1 MDLTTL
7 DRRTIATINPAM
19 AYSQEF
25 LSNLIGKPIT
35 RSLWQQIIDF
45 LFGIARPASEQVAYN
60 ARAFYDVERAR
71 VFPEAPRHD
80 ILLSVLSYEIFARDM
95 NDIRGVAIGAE
106 ITQEVIHRINLR
118 MARSIENSGRW
129 TIMNAIQTP
138 DPWLEEYD
146 EFSWIPD
153 EDQGEFTSSTIS
165 KEELK
170 KLRKDLKRRGRGIQG
185 WARVPT
191 GRETCAFCLA
201 LCSRGAVY
209 RDARRA
215 GSKMSDDETLKVQ
228 RSGLF
233 DPEEHMT
240 QWHDGC
246 DCKVVPVWDLDDWQG
261 KQRADAA
268 YRMWSTATKNTQGKE
283 SMREFR
289 RRLESGDL
297 DINDFM

>member
-1 MDLTTL
+1 MNLTEL
-7 DRRTIATINPAM
+7 DRRTVATINPAV
-19 AYSQEF
+19 AYSEEF
-25 LSNLIGKPIT
+25 LRNLLGREIT
-35 RSLWQQIIDF
+35 PSLWQQIIDF
-45 LFGIARPASEQVAYN
+45 LFGIARPASQQVARN
-60 ARAFYDVERAR
+60 ARAFYDAERAR
-71 VFPEAPRHD
+71 VLPEAPRHD
-80 ILLSVLSYEIFARDM
+80 IFLAVMSYEIFARDM
-95 NDIRGVAIGAE
+95 QGIRGVGPGVE
-106 ITQEVIHRINLR
+106 ITREVIHRINLR

-129 TIMNAIQTP
+129 TIMNALQTP
-138 DPWLEEYD
+138 DPWLAEYD
-146 EFSWIPD
+146 DISWLP
-153 EDQGEFTSSTIS
+153 EDQSEEFTSSTIS

-170 KLRKDLKRRGRGIQG
+170 KLRKDLRRRGKGIQG

-215 GSKMSDDETLKVQ
+215 GSKLSDADTLKVQ
-228 RSGLF
+228 RAGLF

-246 DCKVVPVWDLDDWQG
+246 DCKVVPVWDLDNWQG

-268 YRMWSTATKNTQGKE
+268 YKMWSTATKNTQGKE